1 MVILGIETS
10 CDETSLALL
19 EAREGKLILQKNL
32 IFSQIKTHAKYGG
45 VVPEMAARAHV
56 EKIMPMLKDV
66 LDEKNKPDVIAVT
79 AGPGLATALLVGVEI
94 ARTLA
99 YLWKKP
105 IVAVNHLAGHIYAN
119 WLTDNS
125 HSGSYL
131 EMPKLVRHDKK
142 DAIKFPALCL
152 IISGGHTELVLM
164 KEHLKYKL
172 IGQTRDDAV
181 GECFDKVGKILGLP
195 YPGGPEVAKHAAK
208 GNPEA
213 IKFPR
218 PMLDSPDF
226 DFSFSG
232 LKTAVLYHF
241 KKIPKP
247 APCPMPTGRQVPAG
261 RRVQDDKGVIADI
274 CASFQ
279 QACIDVIIT
288 KTIAAAKKYKV
299 KTILL
304 GGGVAANLELQRQLK
319 IAIADKLPK
328 IKYTALSVKFCGD
341 NAAMIATAGYFQ
353 ALKKQFTNWEK
364 LNADPNWD
372 LA

>member
-1 MVILGIETS
+1 MILGIETS

-19 EAREGKLILQKNL
+19 KADGGKFVLQKNL

-56 EKIMPMLKDV
+56 EKIIPMLKDV
-66 LDEKNKPDVIAVT
+66 LGEKNKPDVIAVT
-79 AGPGLATALLVGVEI
+79 AGPGLAIALLVGVET

-105 IVAVNHLAGHIYAN
+105 LVAVNHLEGHIYAN
-119 WLTDNS
+119 WLIPTKGILRLRVKRSAQNDN
-125 HSGSYL
+125 
-131 EMPKLVRHDKK
+131 P
-142 DAIKFPALCL
+142 IFPALCL
-152 IISGGHTELVLM
+152 IISGGHTELILM
-164 KEHLKYKL
+164 TKHLKYKL

-195 YPGGPEVAKHAAK
+195 YPGGPEVAKHADK

-213 IKFPR
+213 IKFQR
-218 PMLDSPDF
+218 PMIDSNDF

-232 LKTAVLYHF
+232 LKTAVLYYF
-241 KKIPKP
+241 KNIPNSAQKDKKI
-247 APCPMPTGRQVPAG
+247 
-261 RRVQDDKGVIADI
+261 IADI

-288 KTIAAAKKYKV
+288 KTLAAAKKHKV

-304 GGGVAANLELQRQLK
+304 GGGVAANQELQRQLK
-319 IAIADKLPK
+319 SALTDNLPK
-328 IKYTALSVKFCGD
+328 TKYTALPMEYCGD
-341 NAAMIATAGYFQ
+341 NAAMIATAGYFH
-353 ALKKQFTNWEK
+353 ALKKQFINWEK

>member
-1 MVILGIETS
+1 MLILGVETS

-19 EAREGKLILQKNL
+19 KADGGKLTLHKNL
-32 IFSQIKTHAKYGG
+32 VFSQIKTHAQYGG
-45 VVPEMAARAHV
+45 VVPEVAARAHV

-66 LDEKNKPDVIAVT
+66 LGEKNKPDVIAVT
-79 AGPGLATALLVGVEI
+79 AGPGLATALLVGVET

-105 IVAVNHLAGHIYAN
+105 LVAVNHLAGHIYAN
-119 WLTDNS
+119 WLPDCHPALDAGSRKKINWISAFAGMTDKN
-125 HSGSYL
+125 
-131 EMPKLVRHDKK
+131 RTNI
-142 DAIKFPALCL
+142 AFPALCL
-152 IISGGHTELVLM
+152 IISGGHTELVIM
-164 KEHLKYKL
+164 KEHLKYRL

-181 GECFDKVGKILGLP
+181 GECFDKVGKILGLT
-195 YPGGPEVAKHAAK
+195 YPGGPEVAKHADK

-213 IKFPR
+213 VKFPR
-218 PMLDSPDF
+218 PMIGSNNF

-241 KKIPKP
+241 KKIPKLV
-247 APCPMPTGRQVPAG
+247 R
-261 RRVQDDKGVIADI
+261 DDRGEIADI

-288 KTIAAAKKYKV
+288 KTMAAAKKYKV

-304 GGGVAANLELQRQLK
+304 GGGVAANQELQCQLK
-319 IAIADKLPK
+319 SALADHLPK
-328 IKYTALSVKFCGD
+328 IKYTALPIEYCGD
-341 NAAMIATAGYFQ
+341 NAAMIAAAGYFH
-353 ALKKQFTNWEK
+353 ALKKQFINWEK
-364 LNADPNWD
+364 INADPNWD